1 MILLLPPAATLLLA
15 RRQETTEVPSE
26 NLADLGSTVVPRDL
40 NKNVLRNLELV
51 KTEISVT
58 AR

>member
-26 NLADLGSTVVPRDL
+26 NLADLGSTVVPRAL
-40 NKNVLRNLELV
+40 NDNVLRNLGLAKV
-51 KTEISVT
+51 EISVT